1 MINYQKIGG
10 LIGLA
15 TKAGKIAAGTEA
27 CLEAIEKKN
36 AKLIL
41 IATDASERTK
51 KSIKEKCEQ
60 YKIANYEMLE
70 IEQISKAIGKSNK
83 AVIGIKEK
91 GLAEAIRKIINGGV

>member
-27 CLEAIEKKN
+27 CLEAIEKKS
-36 AKLIL
+36 AKLVV

-51 KSIKEKCEQ
+51 KTFKEKCEQ
-60 YKIANYEMLE
+60 CKIANYEILD
-70 IEQISKAIGKSNK
+70 IEQISKAIGKPNK

>member
-27 CLEAIEKKN
+27 CLEAIEKRN

-51 KSIKEKCEQ
+51 KSIKD
-60 YKIANYEMLE
+60 
-70 IEQISKAIGKSNK
+70 
-83 AVIGIKEK
+83 
-91 GLAEAIRKIINGGV
+91 